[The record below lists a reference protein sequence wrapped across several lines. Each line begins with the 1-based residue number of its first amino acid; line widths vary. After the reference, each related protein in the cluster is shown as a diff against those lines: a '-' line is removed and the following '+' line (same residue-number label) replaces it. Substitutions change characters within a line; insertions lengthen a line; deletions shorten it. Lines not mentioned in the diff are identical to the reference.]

1 MATRHPSIAPKA
13 AKAAKAARV
22 AKAKRHATEG
32 KNTVET
38 PLSKSFTDPRD
49 VLLKPVV
56 SEKSYALLDEGKYTF
71 VVDPRAN
78 KTQIKQAV
86 QAVFSVKVTGVNTIN
101 RQGKRKR
108 TRTGFGKRADS
119 KRAIVTLAEG
129 DRIDIFGQASNGA
142 PWSEYRTRTEK
153 WESAS
158 TSRLRRAVVAPASPT
173 SSRSRGPRRR
183 SRWFARCTARAAVTI
198 PVV

>member
-1 MATRHPSIAPKA
+1 MATRHPSIASKA

-22 AKAKRHATEG
+22 AKAKRHEAEG

-71 VVDPRAN
+71 IVAPGAN
-78 KTQIKQAV
+78 KTQIRLAV
-86 QAVFSVKVTGVNTIN
+86 EAVFGVKVTGVNTLN
-101 RQGKRKR
+101 RPGKRRR
-108 TRTGFGKRADS
+108 TRYGWGQRPDT

-129 DRIDIFGQASNGA
+129 DRIDIFGA
-142 PWSEYRTRTEK
+142 
-153 WESAS
+153 
-158 TSRLRRAVVAPASPT
+158 
-173 SSRSRGPRRR
+173 
-183 SRWFARCTARAAVTI
+183 
-198 PVV
+198 